1 MKKTL
6 VILFITLFTV
16 TSYSQE
22 SEFTKMMRE
31 MYKSEFVDVVNENMN
46 LNETQN
52 AAFQPIFTDF
62 LTELGTV
69 MDAKLASQA
78 KFADY
83 FETMTDEQVNTLF
96 KEIWSNSKSYDKMLK
111 KYSKKISKAIG
122 PQSAFRF
129 FLIVGKIESNIEFS
143 VIQNIPLVNN

>member
-1 MKKTL
+1 MKKIL
-6 VILFITLFTV
+6 AVLFITLFTI
-16 TSYSQE
+16 TTYAQE

-52 AAFQPIFTDF
+52 AAFLPIFTDF
-62 LTELGTV
+62 LAELGAV

-83 FETMTDEQVNTLF
+83 FNTMTDEQVNSLF
-96 KEIWSNSKSYDKMLK
+96 KEIWSNSKSYDKLLK
-111 KYSKKISKAIG
+111 KYSKKVSKAVG

-129 FLIVGKIESNIEFS
+129 FLIVQKVQSNIEFS
-143 VIQNIPLVNN
+143 VIQNIPLVKN